1 MFRFGETLRLR
12 FDIIATPA
20 NSSTVYDDTHSG
32 IDSFIPWCRRHLAT
46 CKIAP
51 RDTCRDEV
59 QILEAII
66 IFPCGRLQRNDVHQ
80 RPAVQRQK
88 VPHGR
93 LSDMALRQQVTQLAH
108 NMAQVMAHPV
118 FWRTRSAAYHP
129 EVLLS
134 LLDYDYAIGTF
145 SNRKIERAVYDSLA
159 FFYLAAG
166 SHPDHDTL
174 ASFRRL
180 RCA

>member
-32 IDSFIPWCRRHLAT
+32 IDSFIPWCRCHLAT

-59 QILEAII
+59 QILEVII
-66 IFPCGRLQRNDVHQ
+66 IFPSGRLQRNDVHQ
-80 RPAVQRQK
+80 RPAVQRQQ

-93 LSDMALRQQVTQLAH
+93 LSDLALRQQVTLLAH
-108 NMAQVMAHPV
+108 NMAQVMARLG
-118 FWRTRSAAYHP
+118 FWRTRQ
-129 EVLLS
+129 
-134 LLDYDYAIGTF
+134 
-145 SNRKIERAVYDSLA
+145 
-159 FFYLAAG
+159 
-166 SHPDHDTL
+166 
-174 ASFRRL
+174 RRL
-180 RCA
+180 SP